1 MNTETY
7 QKLGFNELMTR
18 LSENCVS
25 NVAKEKAQEGHI
37 YRTKKSIAHKL
48 AETSEARTIL
58 NSGQNLPLAGV
69 SHIDQLI
76 GKIDRGQELMP
87 QELTLIADFL
97 RSTRRVK
104 QFMEKNEH
112 VAPILMGYSGSIESF
127 MDVEDEI
134 YAAIRNG
141 EVVNEASRALR
152 KVRKAILDTQEKI
165 SERLEK
171 FMKNS
176 QNRKYIQEFFVSKK
190 NDRYTVPIKASFQ
203 KFVPGAI
210 VESSGKG
217 TTVFIEPEAVRK
229 LNDELVGLYAWES
242 AEVYQILMTLT
253 GSIIEK
259 LDGIKH
265 NKDVIAEFDFIF
277 AKGKLSRQMEGIS
290 PSINENGIIR
300 LKNARHPFLLGT
312 DHVPLQFEIGENYRS
327 LVITGP
333 NAGGKTVVLKTIG
346 LLTLMMMAGLHI
358 PADEGA
364 EMAIFDGVFVDIGDN
379 QSIENALSTFSSH
392 MRNIADIVS
401 RTNKQTLLLLDE
413 IGSGTEPNEGAA
425 LAVAILE
432 ACYKK
437 GATTI
442 ATTHYAE
449 IKKYGSEHP
458 DFMNARMAFNQET
471 LEPKYQLIIGESG
484 ESNALFIAKKMNLDD
499 KIIRQASRYMTSKD
513 YVYEKITVRKV
524 EQDVREP
531 QIEFAKGDRVELLET
546 KEVGLVYAQDK
557 DDVTVFAGGK
567 QVVVRAKRLARLAK
581 ASDLYPADYDLDSL
595 FTSFAERKE
604 ARDFERG
611 SKKAL
616 RKVQKE
622 IKRTI
627 DND

>member
-18 LSENCVS
+18 LGENCIS
-25 NVAKEKAQEGHI
+25 NVAKEKAQEGHV
-37 YRTKKSIAHKL
+37 YKTKKTIVHKL
-48 AETSEARTIL
+48 AETSEARAIL

-69 SHIDQLI
+69 SHIDQLV
-76 GKIDRGQELMP
+76 GKIDRGLELMP
-87 QELTLIADFL
+87 QELTEIADFL

-104 QFMEKNEH
+104 QFMEKNGH
-112 VAPILMGYSGSIESF
+112 VAPILTGYSASIQSF

-203 KFVPGAI
+203 KFVSGTI

-229 LNDELVGLYAWES
+229 LNDELVGLYAFES

-253 GSIIEK
+253 GSIIEQ

-265 NKDVIAEFDFIF
+265 NKDIIGEFDFIF

-290 PSINENGIIR
+290 PNINENGIIR
-300 LKNARHPFLLGT
+300 LKNARHPLLLGT
-312 DHVPLQFEIGENYRS
+312 KNVPLQFEIGENYRS
-327 LVITGP
+327 LIITGP

-346 LLTLMMMAGLHI
+346 LFTLMMMAGLHV

-392 MRNIADIVS
+392 MQNIADIVS
-401 RTNKQTLLLLDE
+401 RTNKQTLLLFDE

-432 ACYKK
+432 TCYKK

-458 DFMNARMAFNQET
+458 DFMNAKMAFNQET

-513 YVYEKITVRKV
+513 YAYEKITFRKV
-524 EQDVREP
+524 EQEVYEP
-531 QIEFAKGDRVELLET
+531 QIIFSKGDRVELLET
-546 KEVGLVYAQDK
+546 KEVGLVYAQDQ
-557 DDVTVFAGGK
+557 DDVTVFAREK
-567 QVVVRAKRLARLAK
+567 QVTVRAKRLKRLAK

-604 ARDFERG
+604 VHDFERG

-616 RKVQKE
+616 RKIQKE
-622 IKRTI
+622 MKKTLE
-627 DND
+627 

>member
-1 MNTETY
+1 MNLETY
-7 QKLGFNELMTR
+7 QKLGFNDLMMR

-25 NVAKEKAQEGHI
+25 QVAKEKALGASI
-37 YRTKKSIAHKL
+37 YKTKKTITHKL
-48 AETSEARTIL
+48 QETSEARAIL

-69 SHIDQLI
+69 SHIDQLL

-87 QELTLIADFL
+87 QELTEIADFL
-97 RSTRRVK
+97 RSTRRVQ

-112 VAPILMGYSGSIESF
+112 IAPILTGYSTSIQSF
-127 MDVEDEI
+127 IEVEDEI

-141 EVVNEASRALR
+141 EVVDEASRALR
-152 KVRKAILDTQEKI
+152 KVRKAILETQEKI
-165 SERLEK
+165 SLRLEK

-190 NDRYTVPIKASFQ
+190 NERYTVPIKASFQ
-203 KFVPGAI
+203 KFVPGS
-210 VESSGKG
+210 VVDSSGKG
-217 TTVFIEPEAVRK
+217 TTVFIEPEAVQK
-229 LNDELVGLYAWES
+229 LNDELIGLYAWES

-253 GSIIEK
+253 GSVIEK

-290 PSINENGIIR
+290 PNINQNGRIW
-300 LKNARHPFLLGT
+300 LKNVRHPFLLGT
-312 DHVPLQFEIGENYRS
+312 DNVPLQFEIGEAYRS
-327 LVITGP
+327 LIITGP

-346 LLTLMMMAGLHI
+346 LFTLMTMAGLHI

-364 EMAIFDGVFVDIGDN
+364 EMAIFDHVFVDIGDN

-401 RTNKQTLLLLDE
+401 RTNKQTLLLFDE

-425 LAVAILE
+425 LAIAILE

-458 DFMNARMAFNQET
+458 DFMNAKMAFNQET

-484 ESNALFIAKKMNLDD
+484 ESNALFIARKMNLDD
-499 KIIRQASRYMTSKD
+499 KIIRQAARYMTSKE
-513 YVYEKITVRKV
+513 YQYEKMTIQKV
-524 EQDVREP
+524 KQDVSDVP
-531 QIEFAKGDRVELLET
+531 VVFQKGDRVELSET

-557 DDVTVFAGGK
+557 DIVTVFVGEE
-567 QVVVRAKRLARLAK
+567 QVDVRTKRLTKLAS

-595 FTSFAERKE
+595 FVSFAKRKE
-604 ARDFERG
+604 AHDFARG

-616 RKVQKE
+616 RKVQQE
-622 IKRTI
+622 IKRTLE
-627 DND
+627 